1 MNRRIFVGI
10 TSAMIFTGLAGGM
23 FGPRRLVSLYH
34 RVSKP
39 RVERKAA
46 TIRACFPHL
55 TIADG
60 VADRFVIEF
69 MEQTGQGTD
78 FPLKRETL
86 KRFLLST
93 DFVQKAGEG
102 PIQYV
107 TLYSPW
113 RGACVNPFMLVQR
126 Q

>member
-1 MNRRIFVGI
+1 MNRRFFVGI

-23 FGPRRLVSLYH
+23 LGPRRLANLYY
-34 RVSKP
+34 RVTKP
-39 RVERKAA
+39 TIERKAA
-46 TIRACFPHL
+46 IIRACFPHL
-55 TIADG
+55 MIADG

-69 MEQTGQGTD
+69 MEQTGQGTG

-93 DFVQKAGEG
+93 DFVQKEGEG
-102 PIQYV
+102 LIQYV
-107 TLYSPW
+107 ALYSPW
-113 RGACVNPFMLVQR
+113 RAACVNPFMLVQR